1 MRKILITGASRGIG
15 RATALALA
23 GAETHLALS
32 GRSIEA
38 LADTVRAV
46 EQRGG
51 HAHAVPM
58 DLRDL
63 AQVES
68 AAHAVVAAL
77 GGLDALVHNAGI
89 FDVRPLAETDTAF
102 FEDMLRV
109 NLTAPMV
116 LTRALMPALASSP
129 KAAIVNVLSIA
140 AEMGFPG
147 NSAYS
152 ASKYGLRGLSD
163 VWRPE
168 LAESG
173 IRVCSVYPKGT
184 DTSIFDGVPG
194 DWDRAAMDPP
204 EAVAALIV
212 RAVNDESAP
221 AELRLYAR

>member
-23 GAETHLALS
+23 GPDTHLALA
-32 GRSIEA
+32 GRSRA
-38 LADTVRAV
+38 TLTDTVQAV
-46 EQRGG
+46 EERGG
-51 HAHAVPM
+51 QAHAFPM

-63 AQVES
+63 AQVE
-68 AAHAVVAAL
+68 AAARAVQTAL
-77 GGLDALVHNAGI
+77 GGLDVLINNAGI
-89 FDVRPLAETDTAF
+89 FDVRPLAETDAAF

-109 NLTAPMV
+109 NLTAPLV
-116 LTRALMPALASSP
+116 LTRALLPALTASAD
-129 KAAIVNVLSIA
+129 AAIINVLSIA
-140 AEMGFPG
+140 AEVGFPA

-152 ASKYGLRGLSD
+152 ASKYGLKGLSD
-163 VWRPE
+163 VWRSE

-194 DWDRAAMDPP
+194 AWDRSAMDAP

-212 RAVNDESAP
+212 RALAP
-221 AELRLYAR
+221 DAPDELRMYER